1 MKGHGFVCYLLLV
14 YIVYISISY
23 LFLGHLVPFLSPL
36 SEMPPR
42 CQLASSPLEPRFQP
56 RRSSF
61 ENECYQHNSTEKAD
75 SQASRRIG
83 IDGNGREIG
92 FRTPLPFPP
101 SEPIFPDRL
110 PLIETRFSTQPDPF
124 TFSLTLHL
132 FAQDFGF
139 IPPTL
144 PFHPIVEHI
153 SKMSAILLN
162 ARFPICLAIK
172 VF

>member
-92 FRTPLPFPP
+92 SRALSLPSLRTDL
-101 SEPIFPDRL
+101 SRS
-110 PLIETRFSTQPDPF
+110 STTYRN
-124 TFSLTLHL
+124 TFFYAARPLHL
-132 FAQDFGF
+132 FSNPPFIRSGF
-139 IPPTL
+139 RIYSPDASL
-144 PFHPIVEHI
+144 P
-153 SKMSAILLN
+153 SD
-162 ARFPICLAIK
+162 R
-172 VF
+172 